1 MEYIKKFLLRGLA
14 GMTLGV
20 FINQFIFTM
29 YSLGKETIVIQSSAV
44 IFQFII
50 SSLVGFYCAGITVIF
65 EVEKWSRL
73 RQTITH
79 AIAMLVYFPLAIY
92 AGWMPSNVIGIVM
105 FILFYVLVYFIT
117 WISFKRY
124 WEKEAKQL
132 NDVLKKR

>member
-1 MEYIKKFLLRGLA
+1 MEYMKKFLLRGLA

-20 FINQFIFTM
+20 FINQFIFII
-29 YSLGKETIVIQSSAV
+29 YSLGNETIIVQSSAV

-79 AIAMLVYFPLAIY
+79 GVAMLVYFPLAIY

-117 WISFKRY
+117 WISFKKY
-124 WEKEAKQL
+124 WEKEAKEL
-132 NDVLKKR
+132 NNVLKKR